1 MSPKEKI
8 NLLPKDTFE
17 FSNTGRL
24 VQWLVSVGR
33 WVVVLTE
40 FVVIC
45 AFLSRFYF
53 DTKLANLFDEIKQKK
68 AIVQSAFS
76 FEENFRETQKKLKLI
91 KSILP
96 GEPKASVL
104 ASEISQYLPANVF
117 LTSINLNQDSLLING
132 SALSEDGLQIF
143 LNGLMANPKFGQFSL
158 QNIFSQKDD
167 PSAIN
172 FSISA
177 QIKP

>member
-1 MSPKEKI
+1 MSPKERI

-17 FSNTGRL
+17 FSNVGRL

-91 KSILP
+91 KNILP
-96 GEPKASVL
+96 RESKASVL
-104 ASEISQYLPANVF
+104 VTEISQYLPANVF
-117 LTSINLNQDSLLING
+117 LTGISFNQDSLLIDG
-132 SALSEDGLQIF
+132 SALSEDGLRIF
-143 LNGLMANPKFGQFSL
+143 LDGLTANPKLGQLSL
-158 QNIFSQKDD
+158 HNLSSQKDD
-167 PSAIN
+167 PLAIN
-172 FSISA
+172 FNISA